1 MEFVDKKINEALEEE
16 LAADENSIRNKTF
29 NSIDRYLVCFISAY
43 RQRDEKGNPVSIET
57 NEKNTQKLSD
67 ELREKYG
74 FGYHVHRGYYR
85 EENSDIPEYEKSLAV
100 NGYEIHDPQ
109 KEKTLIEDFRKIM
122 LTLAR
127 QYQQDSIILSIPHCG
142 ADLIDVKTNTVVLH
156 FNRLTENQLFI
167 KQMEYG
173 RPIRWVIDSIDTVE
187 KPISKSI
194 SQSRLFSSYRKK
206 AVKEFA
212 EITPFEMANLRPKRT
227 GFKGNLWLDEL
238 AYKRNMGQSKY
249 RVKYECQGVVLS
261 IEFYDSEP
269 KVIGTYKESD
279 FPDLPKVLRWIEL
292 NKGILFKLYN
302 NEDDF
307 DLMDF
312 LEKMKVVI
320 D

>member
-16 LAADENSIRNKTF
+16 LATDENSIRNKTF

-109 KEKTLIEDFRKIM
+109 KEKTLIENFRKIM

-156 FNRLTENQLFI
+156 FNRLTESELSAEF
-167 KQMEYG
+167 MERRKRDLSKDFAYTSLGYRKDNKDKRDKNISGGDKG
-173 RPIRWVIDSIDTVE
+173 RRVRWVVESIDEIE
-187 KPISKSI
+187 KPKTKSI
-194 SQSRLFSSYRKK
+194 SQGQLFSSYRKK
-206 AVKEFA
+206 AIMEYNNHF
-212 EITPFEMANLRPKRT
+212 N
-227 GFKGNLWLDEL
+227 
-238 AYKRNMGQSKY
+238 
-249 RVKYECQGVVLS
+249 
-261 IEFYDSEP
+261 
-269 KVIGTYKESD
+269 
-279 FPDLPKVLRWIEL
+279 
-292 NKGILFKLYN
+292 KLYGGK
-302 NEDDF
+302 NEN
-307 DLMDF
+307 
-312 LEKMKVVI
+312 
-320 D
+320 